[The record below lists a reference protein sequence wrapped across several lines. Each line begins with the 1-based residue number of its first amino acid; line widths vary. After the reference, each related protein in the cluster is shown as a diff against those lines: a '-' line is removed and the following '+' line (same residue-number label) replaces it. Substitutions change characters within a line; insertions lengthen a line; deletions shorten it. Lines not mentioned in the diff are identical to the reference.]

1 MTKLHWGTNNM
12 DCLEGLKM
20 LKDESVDLT
29 ITSPP
34 YDDLRDYKGY
44 AFDIKKVVKELY
56 RVTKQGG
63 VCVWV
68 INDRVKN
75 GSKTLTSFR
84 HALYFQDAGFNVND
98 VMIWNKTNP
107 MPQVRQ
113 PRYNQVFEY
122 MFVFSKGKPKTFN
135 PIMIPCKT
143 SGLSYKSTAKQ
154 ITTDKNR
161 VYKEMVIN
169 KEKVSPN
176 IWDMAVAQ
184 NKTSHPAVFPEELVY
199 KHIISWSNEGDIVMD
214 IFSGSGTTHK
224 VALEN
229 NRKFIGFEIAKEYC
243 EIEKERLKSNGL
255 WRYDY

>member
-1 MTKLHWGTNNM
+1 MKLHWGTNNM

-20 LKDESVDLT
+20 LEDESIDLT

-56 RVTKQGG
+56 RVTKRGG

-68 INDRVKN
+68 INDRIKN

-84 HALYFQDAGFNVND
+84 HALLFQDVGFNVND

-135 PIMIPCKT
+135 PIMVPCKT
-143 SGLSYKSTAKQ
+143 SGLLYKSTAKQ

-161 VYKEMVIN
+161 IHKEMVIN

-199 KHIISWSNEGDIVMD
+199 KHMISWSNEGDVVMD

-229 NRKFIGFEIAKEYC
+229 NRRFIGFEIAKEYC

-255 WRYDY
+255 WKYDY

>member
-12 DCLEGLKM
+12 DCLKGLKM
-20 LKDESVDLT
+20 LEDESIDLT

-68 INDRVKN
+68 INDRVRN

-84 HALYFQDAGFNVND
+84 HALLFQDVGFNVND

-135 PIMIPCKT
+135 PIMVPCKT
-143 SGLSYKSTAKQ
+143 SGLLYKSTAKQ
-154 ITTDKNR
+154 ITTDKSR
-161 VYKEMVIN
+161 VHKEMIIN

-229 NRKFIGFEIAKEYC
+229 NRRFIGFEIAKEYC
-243 EIEKERLKSNGL
+243 EIEEERLKSNGL
-255 WRYDY
+255 WKYD

>member
-20 LKDESVDLT
+20 LKDESIDLT

-56 RVTKQGG
+56 RVTKRGG

-68 INDRVKN
+68 INDRIKN

-84 HALYFQDAGFNVND
+84 HALLFQDVGFNVND

-199 KHIISWSNEGDIVMD
+199 KHMISWSNEGDVVMD

-229 NRKFIGFEIAKEYC
+229 NRRFIGFEIAKEYC

>member
-1 MTKLHWGTNNM
+1 MKLHWGTNNM
-12 DCLEGLKM
+12 DCLDGLKM
-20 LKDESVDLT
+20 LKDESIDLT

-84 HALYFQDAGFNVND
+84 HALLFQDVGFNVND

-143 SGLSYKSTAKQ
+143 SGLLYKSTAKQ

-161 VYKEMVIN
+161 VHKEMVIN

-229 NRKFIGFEIAKEYC
+229 NRRFIGFEIAKEYC
-243 EIEKERLKSNGL
+243 DIEEERLKSNGL
-255 WRYDY
+255 WKYDY

>member
-20 LKDESVDLT
+20 LKDESIDLT

-84 HALYFQDAGFNVND
+84 HALLFQDVGFNVND

-143 SGLSYKSTAKQ
+143 SGLLYKSTAKQ

-161 VYKEMVIN
+161 VHKEMVIN

-199 KHIISWSNEGDIVMD
+199 KHMISWSNEGDIVMD

-229 NRKFIGFEIAKEYC
+229 NRRFVGFEIAKEYC
-243 EIEKERLKSNGL
+243 DIEKERLKKNGL
-255 WRYDY
+255 WIYD

>member
-1 MTKLHWGTNNM
+1 MKLHWGTNNM
-12 DCLEGLKM
+12 DCLDGLKM
-20 LKDESVDLT
+20 LKDESIDLT

-84 HALYFQDAGFNVND
+84 HALLFQDVGFNVND

-143 SGLSYKSTAKQ
+143 SGLLYKSTAKQ

-161 VYKEMVIN
+161 VHKEMVIN

-229 NRKFIGFEIAKEYC
+229 NRRFIGFEIAKEYC
-243 EIEKERLKSNGL
+243 EIEEERLKSNGL
-255 WRYDY
+255 WKYDY

>member
-1 MTKLHWGTNNM
+1 MTELHWGTNNM
-12 DCLEGLKM
+12 DCLKGLKM
-20 LKDESVDLT
+20 LKDESIDLT

-84 HALYFQDAGFNVND
+84 HALLFQDVGFNVND

-143 SGLSYKSTAKQ
+143 SGLLYKSTAKQ

-161 VYKEMVIN
+161 VHKEMVIN

-199 KHIISWSNEGDIVMD
+199 KHMISWSNEGDIVMD

-229 NRKFIGFEIAKEYC
+229 NRRFIGFEIAKEYC
-243 EIEKERLKSNGL
+243 DIEEERLKKNGL
-255 WRYDY
+255 WIYD

>member
-1 MTKLHWGTNNM
+1 M

-20 LKDESVDLT
+20 LEDESIDLT

-56 RVTKQGG
+56 RVTKRGG

-68 INDRVKN
+68 INDRIKN

-84 HALYFQDAGFNVND
+84 HALLFQDVGFNVND

-135 PIMIPCKT
+135 PIMVPCKT
-143 SGLSYKSTAKQ
+143 SGLLYKSTAKQ

-161 VYKEMVIN
+161 IHKEMVIN

-176 IWDMAVAQ
+176 IWNMAVAQ

-229 NRKFIGFEIAKEYC
+229 NRRFIGFEIAKEYC
-243 EIEKERLKSNGL
+243 DIEKERLKKNGL
-255 WRYDY
+255 WIYD

>member
-1 MTKLHWGTNNM
+1 MNKLHWGTNNM

-20 LKDESVDLT
+20 LEDESIDLT

-44 AFDIKKVVKELY
+44 ACDIKKVVKELY
-56 RVTKQGG
+56 RVTKRGG

-68 INDRVKN
+68 INDRIKN

-84 HALYFQDAGFNVND
+84 HALLFQDVGFNVND

-135 PIMIPCKT
+135 PIMVPCKT
-143 SGLSYKSTAKQ
+143 SGLLYKSTAKQ

-161 VYKEMVIN
+161 IHKEMVIN

-229 NRKFIGFEIAKEYC
+229 NRRFIGFEIAKEYC
-243 EIEKERLKSNGL
+243 DIEKERLKKNGL
-255 WRYDY
+255 WIYD

>member
-20 LKDESVDLT
+20 LKDESIDLT

-84 HALYFQDAGFNVND
+84 HALHFQDAGFNVND

-122 MFVFSKGKPKTFN
+122 MFIFSKGKPKTFN

-154 ITTDKNR
+154 ITADKNR

-199 KHIISWSNEGDIVMD
+199 KHMISWSNEGDVVMD

-229 NRKFIGFEIAKEYC
+229 NRRFIGFEIAKEYC
-243 EIEKERLKSNGL
+243 DIEKERLKSNGL
-255 WRYDY
+255 WKYDY

>member
-1 MTKLHWGTNNM
+1 
-12 DCLEGLKM
+12 
-20 LKDESVDLT
+20 
-29 ITSPP
+29 
-34 YDDLRDYKGY
+34 
-44 AFDIKKVVKELY
+44 
-56 RVTKQGG
+56 
-63 VCVWV
+63 
-68 INDRVKN
+68 
-75 GSKTLTSFR
+75 
-84 HALYFQDAGFNVND
+84 
-98 VMIWNKTNP
+98 

-199 KHIISWSNEGDIVMD
+199 KHMISWSNEGDVVMD

-229 NRKFIGFEIAKEYC
+229 NRRFIGFEIAKEYC
-243 EIEKERLKSNGL
+243 DIEEERLKSNGL
-255 WRYDY
+255 WKYDY